1 MIKKRLLSLDIYR
14 GITIVFMII
23 VNTPGSWQYV
33 YAPLRHS
40 AWHGCTPT
48 DLVFP
53 SFLFIVGVSMWFSM
67 KKYGH
72 TLNSR
77 SVFKILYRTFIIFA
91 AGFLLVWFPFFGE
104 ELSTVRI
111 MGVLQRIALA
121 YGLGA
126 LICLIVR
133 KQYLWIV
140 SAVILF
146 GYWALL
152 HFAGGPDP
160 YSLEENAV
168 LKFDLLVLGENHL
181 YRGFGIPF
189 DPEGLLS
196 TIPAVATVIIGFMT
210 GEVVG
215 KGDANIKKVL
225 LMLLIGVV
233 LTAAGLV
240 WNIWFPINKPL
251 WTSSYVLYTGG
262 LSLIIL
268 GLLFLIIDVLKLKG
282 WAGFFK
288 VFGMNALFIYIVASL
303 WTNIMLIIKINKD
316 LNLYSWIYTKM
327 CVPLMESIY
336 NILNINNYLFKNAS
350 LLFALLQV
358 FLMWI
363 LVYILY
369 RRKIFIKV

>member
-23 VNTPGSWQYV
+23 VNTPGSWKYV
-33 YAPLRHS
+33 YAPLKHS
-40 AWHGCTPT
+40 EWHGCTLT

-53 SFLFIVGVSMWFSM
+53 FFIFIVGVSMWFSM

-72 TLNSR
+72 NLNAR
-77 SVFKILYRTFIIFA
+77 SVFKILYRTLIIFGV
-91 AGFLLVWFPFFGE
+91 GFLLIWFPFAGKD
-104 ELSTVRI
+104 LSEIRI

-121 YGLGA
+121 YGFGA

-140 SAVILF
+140 SAVMLL

-152 HFAGGPDP
+152 YFAGGSEP
-160 YSLEENAV
+160 YSLESNAV
-168 LKFDLLVLGENHL
+168 LKFDRLILGENHL

-196 TIPAVATVIIGFMT
+196 TIPAIATVIIGFMT
-210 GEVVG
+210 GDIVG
-215 KGDANIKKVL
+215 KGPADIKKVL
-225 LMLLIGVV
+225 KMVLIGLG
-233 LTAAGLV
+233 LTIAGLV

-251 WTSSYVLYTGG
+251 WTSSYVIYTGG

-268 GLLFLIIDVLKLKG
+268 GLLYLIIDVLKLKG
-282 WAGFFK
+282 WTGFFK

-303 WTNIMLIIKINKD
+303 WTKIMLIIKFGPAD
-316 LNLYSWIYTKM
+316 EQVSLYSWIYNKL
-327 CVPLMESIY
+327 CVPLLG
-336 NILNINNYLFKNAS
+336 NLNGS
-350 LLFALLQV
+350 LLFASLQV

>member
-40 AWHGCTPT
+40 EWHGCTPT

-72 TLNSR
+72 SLNAR
-77 SVFKILYRTFIIFA
+77 SVFKILYRTLIIFA
-91 AGFLLVWFPFFGE
+91 AGFLLIWFPFAGKD
-104 ELSTVRI
+104 LSGIRI

-121 YGLGA
+121 YGFGA

-133 KQYLWIV
+133 KKYLWIV
-140 SAVILF
+140 SAVILL

-152 HFAGGPDP
+152 YFAGGEEP
-160 YSLEENAV
+160 YSLEGNAA
-168 LKFDLLVLGENHL
+168 LKFDLLVLGKEHL
-181 YRGFGIPF
+181 YGGFGIPF

-196 TIPAVATVIIGFMT
+196 TIPAVATVIIGFIA
-210 GEVVG
+210 GEIVG
-215 KGDANIKKVL
+215 KGPADLKKVL
-225 LMLLIGVV
+225 RLALFGLILTVV
-233 LTAAGLV
+233 GII

-251 WTSSYVLYTGG
+251 WTSSYVLYTSG
-262 LSLIIL
+262 LSFIIL
-268 GLLFLIIDVLKLKG
+268 GLLYLIIDVFNLKG
-282 WAGFFK
+282 WTGFFK
-288 VFGMNALFIYIVASL
+288 VFGMNALFIYIIASL
-303 WTNIMLIIKINKD
+303 WTKAMLLIKVGAAGEEVS
-316 LNLYSWIYTKM
+316 LYSWIYNKL
-327 CVPLMESIY
+327 CVPLLG
-336 NILNINNYLFKNAS
+336 NLNGS
-350 LLFALLQV
+350 LMFALLQV

>member
-1 MIKKRLLSLDIYR
+1 MNKKRLLSLDVYR
-14 GITIVFMII
+14 GLTIAFMIV

-40 AWHGCTPT
+40 EWHGCTPT

-72 TLNSR
+72 SLNSK
-77 SVFKILYRTFIIFA
+77 SVFKILYRTLIIFA
-91 AGFLLVWFPFFGE
+91 VGFLLIWFPFFGKD
-104 ELSTVRI
+104 LSEVRI

-126 LICLIVR
+126 LVCLIVKR
-133 KQYLWIV
+133 QYLWIV
-140 SAVILF
+140 SALILL

-152 HFAGGPDP
+152 YFGGGNQP
-160 YSLEENAV
+160 YSLEGNVV
-168 LKFDLLVLGENHL
+168 LKFDLLVLGKSHL

-196 TIPAVATVIIGFMT
+196 TVPAVATVIIGYIA
-210 GEVVG
+210 GNIVG
-215 KGDANIKKVL
+215 QGSADIKKVVRI
-225 LMLLIGVV
+225 LIYGLI
-233 LTAAGLV
+233 LTVAGII
-240 WNIWFPINKPL
+240 WNIWLPINKPL

-262 LSLIIL
+262 LSFIIL
-268 GLLFLIIDVLKLKG
+268 GFLYLIIDVLNLKG
-282 WAGFFK
+282 WTGFFK
-288 VFGMNALFIYIVASL
+288 VFGMNALFIYMVASL
-303 WTNIMLIIKINKD
+303 WTKIMLIIKIEAAGEKIS
-316 LNLYSWIYTKM
+316 LYSWIYNKI
-327 CVPLMESIY
+327 CVPLLG
-336 NILNINNYLFKNAS
+336 NLNGS
-350 LLFALLQV
+350 LLFALMQV

>member
-1 MIKKRLLSLDIYR
+1 MKKQRLLSLDIYR
-14 GITIVFMII
+14 GMTIVFMII

-40 AWHGCTPT
+40 EWHGCTPT

-72 TLNSR
+72 HLNLQ
-77 SVFKILYRTFIIFA
+77 SVYKILYRTAIIFL
-91 AGFLLVWFPFFGE
+91 AGFLLIWFPFFGK
-104 ELSTVRI
+104 ELSGVRI

-121 YGLGA
+121 YGFGA

-133 KQYLWIV
+133 PKYLWLV
-140 SAVILF
+140 SAIILL
-146 GYWALL
+146 GYWGILYL
-152 HFAGGPDP
+152 AGGNEP
-160 YSLEENAV
+160 YSLEGNAV
-168 LKFDLLVLGENHL
+168 LKLDLLVLGKNHL
-181 YRGFGIPF
+181 WDGFGIRF

-196 TIPAVATVIIGFMT
+196 TLPSIATVIIGFMT
-210 GEVVG
+210 GSIVG
-215 KGDANIKKVL
+215 KGEADMKKVIKMAL
-225 LMLLIGVV
+225 YGIA
-233 LTAAGLV
+233 LTVAGLI

-262 LSLIIL
+262 ISMLIL
-268 GLLFLIIDVLKLKG
+268 GLLYLLIDVLKFKG
-282 WAGFFK
+282 WTGFFK

-303 WTNIMLIIKINKD
+303 WTKIMLLVKVGLAGEKVS
-316 LNLYSWIYTKM
+316 LYYWIYSKI
-327 CVPLMESIY
+327 CVPLLG
-336 NILNINNYLFKNAS
+336 NLNGS

-358 FLMWI
+358 LLMWV

>member
-40 AWHGCTPT
+40 EWHGCTPT

-72 TLNSR
+72 SLNTK
-77 SVFKILYRTFIIFA
+77 SVIKILYRTAIIFT
-91 AGFLLVWFPFFGE
+91 AGFLLVWFPFVGK

-121 YGLGA
+121 YGIA
-126 LICLIVR
+126 AIVCLVCKR
-133 KQYLWIV
+133 KYLWVV
-140 SAVILF
+140 SAVILI

-152 HFAGGPDP
+152 YFAGGTEP
-160 YSLEENAV
+160 YSLEGNVA

-196 TIPAVATVIIGFMT
+196 TIPSVVTVIIGFMT
-210 GEVVG
+210 GEIVG
-215 KGDANIKKVL
+215 KGTADMKKVL
-225 LMLLIGVV
+225 KMVLIGLA
-233 LTAAGLV
+233 LTIAGLI
-240 WNIWFPINKPL
+240 WNIWFTINKPL

-262 LSLIIL
+262 LSMIIL
-268 GLLFLIIDVLKLKG
+268 GLLYLIIDVLNLKG
-282 WAGFFK
+282 WTGFFK
-288 VFGMNALFIYIVASL
+288 HFGMNALFIYIVASL
-303 WTNIMLIIKINKD
+303 WTKVMFIVKVGAAGEKVS
-316 LNLYSWIYTKM
+316 LYSWIYNKI
-327 CVPLMESIY
+327 CVPLLGNM
-336 NILNINNYLFKNAS
+336 NGS

>member
-1 MIKKRLLSLDIYR
+1 MNKQRLLSLDIYR

-40 AWHGCTPT
+40 EWHGCTPT

-72 TLNSR
+72 NLNTR
-77 SVFKILYRTFIIFA
+77 SVLKILYRTFVIFA
-91 AGFLLVWFPFFGE
+91 AGFLLIWFPFFGK

-126 LICLIVR
+126 LICLIVKR
-133 KQYLWIV
+133 NYLWVV
-140 SAVILF
+140 SVVILL

-152 HFAGGPDP
+152 YFAGANDP
-160 YSLEENAV
+160 YSLEGNAV

-196 TIPAVATVIIGFMT
+196 TIPAVATVIIGFMA
-210 GEVVG
+210 GEIVG
-215 KGDANIKKVL
+215 KGPAEMKKVL
-225 LMLLIGVV
+225 SMVLIGLI
-233 LTAAGLV
+233 LTIAGLV

-268 GLLFLIIDVLKLKG
+268 GLLYLLIDVLNFK
-282 WAGFFK
+282 WWTGFFK

-303 WTNIMLIIKINKD
+303 WTKIMLLVKIGAAGEKVS
-316 LNLYSWIYTKM
+316 LYSWLYTKV
-327 CVPLMESIY
+327 CVPLLG
-336 NILNINNYLFKNAS
+336 NLNGS

>member
-1 MIKKRLLSLDIYR
+1 MKKQRLLSLDIYR

-40 AWHGCTPT
+40 EWHGCTPT

-72 TLNSR
+72 ILNASSVTKIVYR
-77 SVFKILYRTFIIFA
+77 SLVIFT
-91 AGFLLVWFPFFGE
+91 AGFLLTWFPFVGKD
-104 ELSTVRI
+104 LSGIRI

-126 LICLIVR
+126 IICLIFNR
-133 KQYLWIV
+133 KYLWIV
-140 SAVILF
+140 TAVILL
-146 GYWALL
+146 GYWAFLY
-152 HFAGGPDP
+152 FMGGNEP
-160 YSLEENAV
+160 YSLQGNAV
-168 LKFDLLVLGENHL
+168 LKFDLLVLGRNHL

-196 TIPAVATVIIGFMT
+196 TLPSIATVIIGFLT
-210 GEVVG
+210 GNIVG
-215 KGDANIKKVL
+215 KGPADMKKVL
-225 LMLLIGVV
+225 KMVLAGLL
-233 LTAAGLV
+233 LTVAGLV
-240 WNIWFPINKPL
+240 WKSWFPINKPL

-262 LSLIIL
+262 LSMIIL
-268 GLLFLIIDVLKLKG
+268 GLLYLIIDVFKLKA
-282 WAGFFK
+282 WTGFFK
-288 VFGMNALFIYIVASL
+288 VFGMNALFIYIIASL
-303 WTNIMLIIKINKD
+303 WTKIMLMVKIGTAAGKVS
-316 LNLYSWIYTKM
+316 LYSWIYSKL
-327 CVPLMESIY
+327 CVPLLGNLMG
-336 NILNINNYLFKNAS
+336 S

-369 RRKIFIKV
+369 RRKVFIKV

>member
-1 MIKKRLLSLDIYR
+1 MNKKRLLSLDIYR

-40 AWHGCTPT
+40 EWHGCTPT

-72 TLNSR
+72 TLNTR
-77 SVFKILYRTFIIFA
+77 SVFKILYRTLIIFA
-91 AGFLLVWFPFFGE
+91 AGFLLIWFPFVGKQ
-104 ELSTVRI
+104 LSGIRI

-126 LICLIVR
+126 LLCLIV
-133 KQYLWIV
+133 KKKYLWIV
-140 SAVILF
+140 SAVILL

-152 HFAGGPDP
+152 YFAGGSEP
-160 YSLEENAV
+160 YSLEGNAV
-168 LKFDLLVLGENHL
+168 LKFDLLVLGKEHL
-181 YRGFGIPF
+181 YGGFGIPF

-196 TIPAVATVIIGFMT
+196 TIPAVATVIIGFMAGDIVGT
-210 GEVVG
+210 GP
-215 KGDANIKKVL
+215 ANFKKVL
-225 LMLLIGVV
+225 RLLFYGLI
-233 LTAAGLV
+233 LTVAGII
-240 WNIWFPINKPL
+240 WNIWFPVNKPL
-251 WTSSYVLYTGG
+251 WTSSYVLYTAG
-262 LSLIIL
+262 LSFLIL
-268 GLLFLIIDVLKLKG
+268 GLLYWIIDVLNLKG
-282 WAGFFK
+282 WTGFFK

-303 WTNIMLIIKINKD
+303 WTKIMSIIKVVVAGEKVS
-316 LNLYSWIYTKM
+316 LYSWIYNKL
-327 CVPLMESIY
+327 CVPLLG
-336 NILNINNYLFKNAS
+336 NLNGS

>member
-1 MIKKRLLSLDIYR
+1 MTKQRLLSLDIYR
-14 GITIVFMII
+14 GLTIAFMIV

-40 AWHGCTPT
+40 PWHGCTPT

-72 TLNSR
+72 SINSS
-77 SVFKILYRTFIIFA
+77 SVLKILYRTSIIFA
-91 AGFLLVWFPFFGE
+91 AGFLLNWFPFFGK

-121 YGLGA
+121 YGFGA
-126 LICLIVR
+126 LICMIFR
-133 KQYLWIV
+133 RNYLWVV
-140 SAVILF
+140 SAVILL

-152 HFAGGPDP
+152 YFAGSNDP
-160 YSLEENAV
+160 YSLEGNAA
-168 LKFDLLVLGENHL
+168 LKVDLAVFGAAHL
-181 YRGFGIPF
+181 YHGFGIAF

-196 TIPAVATVIIGFMT
+196 TIPALATVIIGFMT
-210 GEVVG
+210 GEIVG
-215 KGDANIKKVL
+215 KGVHDMKKVL
-225 LMLLIGVV
+225 KMLFIGIMMTV
-233 LTAAGLV
+233 AGLV

-262 LSLIIL
+262 LSMIIL
-268 GLLFLIIDVLKLKG
+268 GFLFLVIDVLKFKG
-282 WAGFFK
+282 WTGFFRH
-288 VFGMNALFIYIVASL
+288 FGMNALFIYIVASL
-303 WTNIMLIIKINKD
+303 WTKLMLIIEVGEEGRS
-316 LNLYSWIYTKM
+316 LYSWIYNSL
-327 CVPLMESIY
+327 CVPLLGNM
-336 NILNINNYLFKNAS
+336 NGS

>member
-1 MIKKRLLSLDIYR
+1 MAKQRLLSLDIYR

-40 AWHGCTPT
+40 EWHGCTPT

-72 TLNSR
+72 NINYK
-77 SVFKILYRTFIIFA
+77 SVIKILYRTFIIFA

-104 ELSTVRI
+104 ALSEVRI

-121 YGLGA
+121 YGFGA
-126 LICLIVR
+126 LICLIVKR
-133 KQYLWIV
+133 NYLWLV
-140 SAVILF
+140 SALILL

-152 HFAGGPDP
+152 YFAGSTEP
-160 YSLEENAV
+160 YSLEGNAV
-168 LKFDLLVLGENHL
+168 LKFDMLVLGENHL
-181 YRGFGIPF
+181 WRGFGIPF

-196 TIPAVATVIIGFMT
+196 TIPSVATVIIGFMA
-210 GEVVG
+210 GEIVG
-215 KGDANIKKVL
+215 KGPAELRKVL
-225 LMLLIGVV
+225 RMLLIGVI
-233 LTAAGLV
+233 LTIAGMV

-251 WTSSYVLYTGG
+251 WTSSYVLYTAG

-268 GLLFLIIDVLKLKG
+268 GLLYWLIDVLNLKG
-282 WAGFFK
+282 WTGFFK

-303 WTNIMLIIKINKD
+303 WTKIMLLVKVGSGAD
-316 LNLYSWIYTKM
+316 EMSLYSWIYNKL
-327 CVPLMESIY
+327 CVPLLG
-336 NILNINNYLFKNAS
+336 NLNGS

-363 LVYILY
+363 LVYVLY

>member
-40 AWHGCTPT
+40 EWHGCTPT

-72 TLNSR
+72 SLNTK
-77 SVFKILYRTFIIFA
+77 SVIKILYRTFIIFA
-91 AGFLLVWFPFFGE
+91 AGFLLVWFPFVGK
-104 ELSTVRI
+104 ELSNVRI

-121 YGLGA
+121 YGLA
-126 LICLIVR
+126 AIVCLVVKR
-133 KQYLWIV
+133 KYLWV
-140 SAVILF
+140 LSAVILL

-152 HFAGGPDP
+152 YFTGGSEP
-160 YSLEENAV
+160 YSLEGNAA
-168 LKFDLLVLGENHL
+168 LKFDLIVLGENHL
-181 YRGFGIPF
+181 YRGFGIAF
-189 DPEGLLS
+189 DPEGFLS
-196 TIPAVATVIIGFMT
+196 TIPAVATVIIGFLT
-210 GEVVG
+210 GEIVG
-215 KGDANIKKVL
+215 KGASDMKKVL
-225 LMLLIGVV
+225 KIVLIGLA
-233 LTAAGLV
+233 LTVAGLI

-268 GLLFLIIDVLKLKG
+268 GLLYLIIDVLNLKG
-282 WAGFFK
+282 WTGFFK

-303 WTNIMLIIKINKD
+303 WTKVMLIVKIGATGEKVS
-316 LNLYSWIYTKM
+316 LYSWIYNKM
-327 CVPLMESIY
+327 CVPLLG
-336 NILNINNYLFKNAS
+336 NLNGS